1 MQRIKEFIKTLTG
14 ELRLPKSFRASLQK
28 HGEKKISSIEIF
40 RTPLSGVARTFSN
53 ILSLGKFS
61 EIEKKYYDKF
71 FHLYAI
77 LTLDDGTELLYEKN
91 ETPVLYASVPKKT
104 SETESIFLTGN
115 DIPLAQFVQKH
126 IDKMSLKDYMHYSPT
141 SLNCQNFILN
151 ALKANGLNDAGR
163 EQFIYQNL
171 EKLIEETPSL
181 SKWLAQKTTDL
192 AGAISRPVEELL
204 YARGGVVK
212 RNRRKVNRKVG
223 VV

>member
-1 MQRIKEFIKTLTG
+1 MERIKEFLKTLTG
-14 ELRLPKSFRASLQK
+14 ETRLPKSFRASLQK
-28 HGEKKISSIEIF
+28 HGDKKIVGIEVF

-71 FHLYAI
+71 FHLYAV

-91 ETPVLYASVPKKT
+91 ETPVLYNKIPAKT
-104 SETESIFLTGN
+104 SETESIFLSGN

-126 IDKMSLKDYMHYSPT
+126 IDKMSLADYMRYSPT
-141 SLNCQNFILN
+141 TLNCQNFILN

-163 EQFIYQNL
+163 EQFIYQDL
-171 EKLIEETPSL
+171 QKLIEETPSF

-192 AGAISRPVEELL
+192 AGAIARPVEELF
-204 YARGGVVK
+204 YKRGGKVS
-212 RNRRKVNRKVG
+212 RRQRRIG
-223 VV
+223 QF